1 MMHPFHNFTNKAQE
15 ALRRA
20 HEIAL
25 ERGHGSLDILHLL
38 GALLTQEDGVVYNLL
53 AKLEVDG
60 AALSDYVFDALEGS
74 TSSNV
79 LAPHQQLYLTQELAR
94 TLEAA
99 ARVAVMLKDE
109 YVSCEHLFL
118 AMLEVPSRAKDILD
132 RFRVEKDGVLRVLA
146 VIRGG
151 QRVTD
156 AEPEQK
162 YQVLE
167 KYARNLSR
175 LAKEDK
181 LDPVIGREDEIRRV
195 VQILSR
201 RTKNNPVLIGEAG
214 VGKTAIAEGLAERIA
229 KEEAPE
235 SLKGKEVIALD
246 LGALVAG
253 TKFRGEFEERLKAV
267 MREMERAQ
275 GKFILFV
282 DELHTLIGAGAAE
295 GSMDASNMLKPALA
309 RGELRVI
316 GATTLKD
323 YQKYIE
329 RDPALARRFQPVMVE
344 EPSPEDA
351 VAILRGL
358 RQRYELHHGVKI
370 TDEAIRAA
378 VELSRRY
385 ITDRFLPD
393 KAVDLI
399 DEAASALR
407 LDLESMPSEL
417 EELRKETTR
426 LEIERASLKKDNGTD
441 AADQRRL
448 RSVERDLKKTQ
459 AHREELEVAWRS
471 ERDLIARIH
480 EMKRDIEHVRQES
493 DAAERAADFTKVAE
507 LRYGRIPAL
516 EKDLVAGEEALIKHQ
531 TARRMVREEVTD
543 EDIAHVVSRWSGIPV
558 SRMLETEAQKLLRMS
573 EALRKHV
580 IGQDEAVGEVSQA
593 VLRARAG
600 IAEEDHPIGSFMFL
614 GPTGVGKTELA
625 RALAEFLFNDEK
637 ALIRLDMSEYMEK
650 HSVAKF
656 IGSPPGYVGYEEG
669 GQLTELIRHR
679 PYAVV
684 LFDEIEKAH
693 SEVFNMLLQVLDN
706 GRLTDAKGRAVNFK
720 NTIIIMTS
728 NVGSEVLFDIE
739 HLGFATAGS
748 EKTRENIKERMR
760 ERISGSLKRRFR
772 PEFLNRL
779 DGIIIFNA
787 LRIEDLA
794 KIVDIQLAAV
804 SERLK
809 KKDITLYFTEAVK
822 TFLAKEGHDEHYG
835 ARPLKRLIQNKIL
848 NPLAELL
855 VRRPASQRG
864 EQKHVNQTITVDI
877 SAGKII
883 LNGGKRAGAYS
894 FARPDDHS
902 VGQTPRESAS
912 AVA

>member
-1 MMHPFHNFTNKAQE
+1 MHPFHNFTNKAQE

-20 HEIAL
+20 HEIAF
-25 ERGHGSLDILHLL
+25 ERGHGSLDVLHLL
-38 GALLTQEDGVVYNLL
+38 GALLTQEDGVVYHLL

-132 RFRVEKDGVLRVLA
+132 RFRVEKDAVLRALA

-407 LDLESMPSEL
+407 LDLESMPAEL
-417 EELRKETTR
+417 EELRRESTR
-426 LEIERASLKKDNGTD
+426 LEIERASLKKDNP
-441 AADQRRL
+441 AAAGL
-448 RSVERDLKKTQ
+448 RSVEYQLKKTQ
-459 AHREELEVAWRS
+459 ARREELESAWRN
-471 ERDLIARIH
+471 ERGLVMRIH
-480 EMKRDIEHVRQES
+480 EMKRDIEHVRQEA

-516 EKDLVAGEEALIKHQ
+516 EKDLAAAEADLVKHQ
-531 TARRMVREEVTD
+531 TARRMVREEVGE

-558 SRMLETEAQKLLRMS
+558 SRMLETEAQKLLRMN
-573 EALRKHV
+573 EALRKRV
-580 IGQDEAVGEVSQA
+580 VGQDEAVDEVAQA

-693 SEVFNMLLQVLDN
+693 PEVFNMLLQVLDN

-728 NVGSEVLFDIE
+728 NVGSEMLSEIE
-739 HLGFATAGS
+739 DLGFATGS
-748 EKTRENIKERMR
+748 KEKTRENRKEQMH
-760 ERISGSLKRRFR
+760 ERIFASLKRRFR

-779 DGIIIFNA
+779 DGTIIFNT

-804 SERLK
+804 SDRLK
-809 KKDITLYFTEAVK
+809 KKNITLYFTEAVK
-822 TFLAKEGHDEHYG
+822 TYLAREGYDEHYG

-848 NPLAELL
+848 NPLAGLL
-855 VRRPASQRG
+855 VRR
-864 EQKHVNQTITVDI
+864 QKQANQTITVDI
-877 SAGKII
+877 SADKII
-883 LNGGKRAGAYS
+883 LNGGRRAGAQS
-894 FARPDDHS
+894 FA
-902 VGQTPRESAS
+902 QRESAS

>member
-1 MMHPFHNFTNKAQE
+1 MHPFNNFTNKAQE

-25 ERGHGSLDILHLL
+25 ERGHGSLDVTHLL
-38 GALLTQEDGVVYNLL
+38 GALLTQEDGVVFHLL
-53 AKLEVDG
+53 SKLEVDA

-74 TSSNV
+74 VSANV
-79 LAPHQQLYLTQELAR
+79 LTPHQQLYLTQELAR

-99 ARVAVMLKDE
+99 GRAAVMLKDE
-109 YVSCEHLFL
+109 YVSCEHLLL
-118 AMLEVPSRAKDILD
+118 AMLEVPSRAKDILA
-132 RFRVEKDGVLRVLA
+132 RFRIEKEAVLRALA

-167 KYARNLSR
+167 KYARNLTR
-175 LAKEDK
+175 LAKEEK
-181 LDPVIGREDEIRRV
+181 LDPVIGREEEIRRV

-214 VGKTAIAEGLAERIA
+214 VGKTAMAEGLAERIV

-235 SLKGKEVIALD
+235 SLKGKEVLALD
-246 LGALVAG
+246 LGALIAG
-253 TKFRGEFEERLKAV
+253 TKFRGEFEDRLKAV
-267 MREMERAQ
+267 MREIERAQ
-275 GKFILFV
+275 GKVILFI
-282 DELHTLIGAGAAE
+282 DELHTLVGAGSAE
-295 GSMDASNMLKPALA
+295 GAMDASNMLKPALA

-329 RDPALARRFQPVMVE
+329 RDPALARRFQPVFIE
-344 EPSPEDA
+344 EPNPEDA

-358 RQRYELHHGVKI
+358 RQRYELHHGIKI

-407 LDLESMPSEL
+407 LDLESMPQEL
-417 EELRKETTR
+417 EELRRETTR
-426 LEIERASLKKDNGTD
+426 LEIERASLKKDNG
-441 AADQRRL
+441 ADDQKRL
-448 RSVERDLKKTQ
+448 KRVERDLKKV
-459 AHREELEVAWRS
+459 AAEREELETAWKN
-471 ERDLIARIH
+471 EKDLIMRIH
-480 EMKRDIEHVRQES
+480 EVKRDIEHCRQES
-493 DAAERAADFTKVAE
+493 DVAERAADFAKVAE
-507 LRYGRIPAL
+507 LRYGRIPTL
-516 EKDLVAGEEALIKHQ
+516 EKELADEEANLTKLQRSRKMIK
-531 TARRMVREEVTD
+531 EEVTE
-543 EDIAHVVSRWSGIPV
+543 EDIAQVVSRWSGIPV
-558 SRMLETEAQKLLRMS
+558 ARMLETEAQKLLRMG
-573 EALRKHV
+573 EALHKRV
-580 IGQDEAVGEVSQA
+580 VGQEEAVDEVSQA

-600 IAEEDHPIGSFMFL
+600 IAEEDRPIGSFMFM

-669 GQLTELIRHR
+669 GQLTEIIRHR

-693 SEVFNMLLQVLDN
+693 PDVFNMLLQVLDN

-728 NVGSEVLFDIE
+728 NVGSEVVTELE
-739 HLGFATAGS
+739 QLGFSTS
-748 EKTRENIKERMR
+748 EEKQAFEDRKERVK
-760 ERISGSLKRRFR
+760 ERIFAALQRRFR

-779 DGIIIFNA
+779 DGTILFNV
-787 LRIEDLA
+787 LRVEDLA

-804 SERLK
+804 TERLK
-809 KKDITLYFTEAVK
+809 KKNITLYFTEAVK
-822 TFLAKEGHDEHYG
+822 TYLAKEGYDEHYG
-835 ARPLKRLIQNKIL
+835 ARPLKRLIQSKIL

-855 VRRPASQRG
+855 VRRPASTQRS
-864 EQKHVNQTITVDI
+864 EQGHSSQTITVDI
-877 SAGKII
+877 LDGKII
-883 LNGGKRAGAYS
+883 LNGGKRGGGQ
-894 FARPDDHS
+894 S
-902 VGQTPRESAS
+902 VHVRQSTS